1 MSAAAMA
8 NAHISR
14 VQKMRQNPSIR
25 EQARTQSPCASNV
38 SALSATQYVFSSL
51 HRECERGDGGRW
63 LPVVG
68 RLFVGVGVLN
78 DLCLIPGSREY
89 LQTSGQTLD
98 VTIRYGE
105 RRPLQHAADKGETA
119 AQMCRAGMGSR
130 FGVIGN
136 LGVAVAIN
144 GWELCPRWEDQRID
158 VSSVHGLHESHAE
171 TCLVATAFDGRR
183 IVLCRQR
190 VYRFVEALLV

>member
-1 MSAAAMA
+1 MA

-14 VQKMRQNPSIR
+14 VQKMRQNPSTG
-25 EQARTQSPCASNV
+25 EQAREQSPCASNA
-38 SALSATQYVFSSL
+38 SALSAMWRASSSL
-51 HRECERGDGGRW
+51 HRQCERGDSGRW

-119 AQMCRAGMGSR
+119 AQMCGAGMGSR

-136 LGVAVAIN
+136 LGVAVAVD
-144 GWELCPRWEDQRID
+144 GWELRPRWEHQCID
-158 VSSVHGLHESHAE
+158 ASSVHGLHKSHAE
-171 TCLVATAFDGRR
+171 TCLIATAFDGRR
-183 IVLCRQR
+183 IVLGRQR
-190 VYRFVEALLV
+190 GYRFVEALLV